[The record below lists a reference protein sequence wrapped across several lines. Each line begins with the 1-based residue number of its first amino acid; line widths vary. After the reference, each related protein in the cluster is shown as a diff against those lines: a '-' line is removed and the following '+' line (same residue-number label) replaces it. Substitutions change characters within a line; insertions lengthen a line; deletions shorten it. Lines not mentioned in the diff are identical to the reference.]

1 MEPPVT
7 DKINRNPFTIADQM
21 SLSDVLLRIEAEE
34 SLPLQRRRNLCSA
47 IRSLGKLMDKDLSYL
62 PANPSFYR
70 KMFRNL
76 HPERCDLTDSRIR
89 NIKSDVMFALKHVG
103 CIRGARTYM
112 APLTPEWQVLWETAA
127 SAGRLRRYVSRLL
140 HYCSAR
146 GIRPDEVN
154 DTVAEQLQ
162 QALIDESFVKD
173 PVRAHK
179 SVIRTWNKLVDLV
192 PGWPKN
198 KLKLSNDRGDYSIPL
213 DRFPKPFRDE
223 VDALVDHWSGKD
235 ILDDTGPGKPLKP
248 RTIKSRL
255 YRLRQIASALVLE
268 GRNIK
273 EILSLSQ
280 IVEIE
285 AAKTALRFYL
295 NRAGDEK
302 TSQIHGLAILIK
314 TLAKHW
320 VKVDDK
326 HLDALKTYC
335 AKVDPC
341 IKGMTPKNRDRL
353 RPLDDLKYVS
363 LLLNFPARQID
374 EVLKIDHGLRRDAV
388 QVQVALAVQL
398 LLMMPVRAENLANL
412 NLERHIQRTRS
423 GKNGVVHI
431 VIPGEEVKNDEDLE
445 FELPKDTVQ
454 LLDLYLRNFHPRL
467 SNTPSPWLFPG
478 GKDGERKTVNT
489 LGEQIKA
496 HVFKATGLDVN
507 MHLFRHIAAKLYLDR
522 NPGGYE
528 VVRRLLGHRSIETT
542 TRFYAG
548 MENKATSRHYDREI
562 LNLRDELRTNP
573 TEKTI

>member
-1 MEPPVT
+1 MT
-7 DKINRNPFTIADQM
+7 TGSNRNPFTAAEQLM
-21 SLSDVLLRIEAEE
+21 LENVLIHIEADEA
-34 SLPLQRRRNLCSA
+34 LPLQRRRNLCSA
-47 IRSLGKLMDKDLSYL
+47 IRSLGKLMDKDLTYL
-62 PANPSFYR
+62 PADPSFYR

-112 APLTPEWQVLWETAA
+112 APLTPEWQTIWENAA
-127 SAGRLRRYVSRLL
+127 SAGRLRVYVSRLM

-146 GIRPDEVN
+146 GIHPEDVN
-154 DTVAEQLQ
+154 DTVADQLRR
-162 QALIDESFVKD
+162 ALIDESFVKN
-173 PVRAHK
+173 PISTHK
-179 SVIRTWNKLVDLV
+179 SIIRAWNKLIKLV
-192 PGWPKN
+192 TEWPN
-198 KLKLSNDRGDYSIPL
+198 IKLNLTNDRDDYSIPL
-213 DRFPKPFRDE
+213 DRFPKPFREE

-235 ILDDTGPGKPLKP
+235 ILSDTGPDKPLKP

-268 GRNIK
+268 GYNIDD
-273 EILSLSQ
+273 IISLSQ
-280 IVEIE
+280 IVEIK

-295 NRAGDEK
+295 KRARDKK

-320 VKVDDK
+320 IKVDDA
-326 HLDALKTYC
+326 HLDTLKALC

-353 RPLDDLKYVS
+353 RPLDDSKYVS

-374 EVLKIDHGLRRDAV
+374 EVLKIDRGLRRDAV
-388 QVQVALAVQL
+388 QVQIALAVQL

-445 FELPKDTVQ
+445 FELPKETVH
-454 LLDLYLRNFHPRL
+454 LLDLYLRDFHSRL
-467 SNTPSPWLFPG
+467 SNAPSPWLFPG
-478 GKDGERKTVNT
+478 GKDGEPKIVNT

-507 MHLFRHIAAKLYLDR
+507 VHLFRHIAAKLYLDR

-562 LNLRDELRTNP
+562 LNLRDELRSNP
-573 TEKTI
+573 TDRTM